1 MSKWIR
7 DSGGRLV
14 KCDPLLN
21 KELELSLNIIEA
33 TPEDQHSHQGR
44 QDNLN
49 EFRSM
54 RDRMH
59 PPCMSAPSCI
69 VPPTEKLVI
78 R

>member
-1 MSKWIR
+1 MPKWIR
-7 DSGGRLV
+7 GSGGRLV
-14 KCDPLLN
+14 RSDTPHT
-21 KELELSLNIIEA
+21 KELELSLNIMET

-59 PPCMSAPSCI
+59 PPRMSAPSCI
-69 VPPTEKLVI
+69 VPPTE
-78 R
+78 